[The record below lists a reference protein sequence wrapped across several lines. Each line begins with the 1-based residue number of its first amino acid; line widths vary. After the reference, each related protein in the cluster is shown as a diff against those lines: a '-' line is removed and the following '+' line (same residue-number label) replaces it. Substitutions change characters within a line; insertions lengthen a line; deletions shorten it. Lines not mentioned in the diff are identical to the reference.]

1 MNPKNKEI
9 KKDSLIKVGLI
20 DPEEMLDSKPASN
33 EAGELPQT
41 TTYQSSTS
49 TAGDGGEVIEDKLDE
64 TDLEE
69 EAEMSYEDGLEE
81 GLNLNPNLLKSD
93 LDSVIEKK
101 EDTRSRLATIYLLAT
116 FFIFV
121 LGMGLAVIDAIIRD
135 VSIVENLKEVLS
147 IISGIFLGTLGFVL
161 GYYFRKG
168 DE

>member
-1 MNPKNKEI
+1 MNPKNEEI
-9 KKDSLIKVGLI
+9 KTDSLISVGII
-20 DPEEMLDSKPASN
+20 DPEEILDSQPASN

-41 TTYQSSTS
+41 KTYQSPASIPD
-49 TAGDGGEVIEDKLDE
+49 GGGEVIEDEPDG

-101 EDTRSRLATIYLLAT
+101 EDTRSRLAIIYLLAT

-121 LGMGLAVIDAIIRD
+121 LGMALAVIDGIIRD